1 MESNQ
6 TTWNAQIWS
15 NVVQVLVWKL
25 KKIVAYVDDRV
36 KFQEFDFRLV
46 VVTIKMYCN
55 LIRVYLSF

>member
-46 VVTIKMYCN
+46 VVTIKMY
-55 LIRVYLSF
+55 LL